1 MEVCKKLDTS
11 KMITNYYMETN
22 KSSKKNTLEYLYK
35 MKKGIST
42 VKGGLNVLYAMN
54 YPDEII
60 KNTMV

>member
-1 MEVCKKLDTS
+1 
-11 KMITNYYMETN
+11 MITNCYMETT
-22 KSSKKNTLEYLYK
+22 KSNSSNTLEYLYK

-60 KNTMV
+60 KSTLNKKILL

>member
-1 MEVCKKLDTS
+1 
-11 KMITNYYMETN
+11 METN
-22 KSSKKNTLEYLYK
+22 KSTNTNMLEYLYK

-60 KNTMV
+60 KNTMT